1 MNMDEFSFLW
11 TTGKDAYVLVDTE
24 FGYGIV
30 NKKEQSVLSISDEDI
45 YQAVIQKMLAEGNK
59 IYDDILDAYA
69 DVPKKE
75 TE

>member
-1 MNMDEFSFLW
+1 MNIDEFSFLW
-11 TTGKDAYVLVDTE
+11 TTGKDSYVLVDTE

-30 NKKEQSVLSISDEDI
+30 NKIEQTVLSISDEDI
-45 YQAVIQKMLAEGNK
+45 YQAVIKKMLAEGNK
-59 IYDDILDAYA
+59 IYDNILDAYA